1 MKQFLA
7 LLLSILLL
15 SALAPA
21 ALAEEAPLWT
31 RTEGDGAYVT
41 IRIPDPADA
50 NDLGWAKARYRAVRY
65 ADTKEPVALSSD
77 HWMGYLFATVPAED
91 ADRPLEVFQGERFDW
106 TDVEYQ
112 NEPMGANLLYI
123 RGVLQGDSQGRLN
136 LDQTLTRAE
145 AFTLLVRLLGLE
157 PGEAPG
163 YADVKPADWYYDAVS
178 AARAAGLAAE
188 DETFRPNDEVSRAEF
203 TTMVYRA
210 FRTVGW
216 ARTAEGTAA
225 ELDLVDGGSIPDWA
239 LEAYLALERCGN
251 ISTYRETE
259 EMDPTD
265 GAPIPEYLAEPGKGA
280 TREEVIE
287 LLEGAL
293 RWLPVYPSQEAIA
306 LGFDQSM
313 PVIDGS
319 TSTYPYT
326 SALYGRLFQNYSA
339 HPDYPE
345 KHSKSHTSYERLIN
359 GEADVLFAATKASNE
374 LEEQAKAAGVEL
386 EYIPIAYDAMVF
398 FTNEENP
405 VKGLTIQQLQDIYA
419 RNAYGNWNQVG
430 GPDAKLMPYCRNT
443 DSGSHAL
450 MERLI
455 LGGGALSL
463 SEGLLSESVSTA
475 MQTALTD
482 VATAL
487 ETDPAGYAIGYSV
500 YYYYQNAEAMM
511 GDVTENRL
519 RLLEIDGVAPS
530 DETIAG
536 GAYPLSSYN
545 YIVLRASEP
554 EDSPARRL
562 ADFMAGEAG
571 QEVVVNAG
579 FGALAD

>member
-1 MKQFLA
+1 MKQFLS

-21 ALAEEAPLWT
+21 ALAEEEPLWT

-41 IRIPDPADA
+41 IRVPDPADA

-77 HWMGYLFATVPAED
+77 HWQGYLFATVPAAD
-91 ADRPLEVFQGERFDW
+91 AARPLEVFQGERFDW
-106 TDVEYQ
+106 TDIQYQ

-157 PGEAPG
+157 PGEDPG
-163 YADVKPADWYYDAVS
+163 YADVKPSDWFYDAVS

-210 FRTVGW
+210 FRAIGW
-216 ARTAEGTAA
+216 ARTVEGTAA
-225 ELDLVDGGSIPDWA
+225 DLDLTDGGSIPDWA
-239 LEAYLALERCGN
+239 LEAYLALERCGL
-251 ISTYRETE
+251 ISTDRETQE
-259 EMDPTD
+259 VDPTD
-265 GAPIPEYLAEPGKGA
+265 GAPIPEYLAEPQKGA
-280 TREEVIE
+280 TREEVIK

-293 RWLPVYPSQEAIA
+293 RYLPVYPSQEAIE
-306 LGFDQSM
+306 LGFDQAM

-326 SALYGRLFQNYSA
+326 TALYGRFFQNYSA

-345 KHSKSHTSYERLIN
+345 KHSKSHASYERLID

-405 VKGLTIQQLQDIYA
+405 VKGLTVAQLQDIYV
-419 RNAYGNWNQVG
+419 RNAYDNWSQVG
-430 GPDAKLMPYCRNT
+430 GPDAKLTPYCRNT

-450 MERLI
+450 MEAMI
-455 LGGGALSL
+455 LDGGTLSD
-463 SEGLLSESVSTA
+463 GIARGNVSTA
-475 MQTALTD
+475 MSTALTD
-482 VATAL
+482 VAAAL
-487 ETDPAGYAIGYSV
+487 ERDPAGYAIGYSV
-500 YYYYQNAEAMM
+500 YYYYLTAEFMM

-519 RLLEIDGVAPS
+519 HLLAVDGVTPS
-530 DETIAG
+530 DETIADSS
-536 GAYPLSSYN
+536 YPLSSYN
-545 YIVLRASEP
+545 YIVLRAGEP

-562 ADFMAGEAG
+562 ADFMVSEAG

-579 FGALAD
+579 FGALAK

>member
-1 MKQFLA
+1 MKKYLSFLLSVLLLGA
-7 LLLSILLL
+7 LL
-15 SALAPA
+15 PA
-21 ALAEEAPLWT
+21 AQAEEAPLWT
-31 RTEGDGAYVT
+31 REEGDGAYVT

-65 ADTKEPVALSSD
+65 ADTKEPVALSSG
-77 HWMGYLFATVPAED
+77 HWMGYLFATVPARD

-106 TDVEYQ
+106 TDIQYQ
-112 NEPMGANLLYI
+112 SEPMGANLLYI
-123 RGVLQGDSQGRLN
+123 RGILQGDGQGRLN
-136 LDQTLTRAE
+136 LDQVLTRAE

-157 PGEAPG
+157 PGNDPG
-163 YADVKPADWYYDAVS
+163 YGDVHPGDWYYEAVS
-178 AARAAGLAAE
+178 AARAAELASA
-188 DETFRPNDEVSRAEF
+188 DKLFRPNDQVTRAEF

-216 ARTAEGTAA
+216 ARTTEGTAA
-225 ELDLVDGGSIPDWA
+225 DLDLADAGSIPDWA

-251 ISTYRETE
+251 ISTDRETE
-259 EMDPTD
+259 ETDPTD
-265 GAPIPEYLAEPGKGA
+265 GVPIPEYLAEPGKGA
-280 TREEVIE
+280 TREEVIG

-306 LGFDQSM
+306 LGFDQAM

-326 SALYGRLFQNYSA
+326 SVLYGRLFQNYSA
-339 HPDYPE
+339 HPAYPA
-345 KHSKSHTSYERLIN
+345 KHSKSHASYERLIN
-359 GEADVLFAATKASNE
+359 GEVDVLFAATEASNE
-374 LEEQAKAAGVEL
+374 LEEQARAAGVEL

-405 VKGLTIQQLQDIYA
+405 VQGLTIEQLQDIYA
-419 RNAYGNWNQVG
+419 RNAYDNWNQVG
-430 GPDAKLMPYCRNT
+430 GPDARLLPYCRNT

-455 LGGGALSL
+455 LDGGALSL
-463 SEGLLSESVSTA
+463 SEGLLAESVSTA

-482 VATAL
+482 VASAL

-500 YYYYQNAEAMM
+500 YYYYRNAEMMM

-519 RLLEIDGVAPS
+519 HLLAVDGVTPS
-530 DETIAG
+530 DETIADG
-536 GAYPLSSYN
+536 SYPLSSYN
-545 YIVLRASEP
+545 YIVLRAGEP

-562 ADFMAGEAG
+562 ASFMLTEAG

-579 FGALAD
+579 FGALAK